1 MRKGEKKNGRID
13 RGVTLSDMFSDVA
26 AGERG
31 SQRGN
36 HGGTFA
42 DYFRGWAD
50 VR

>member
-13 RGVTLSDMFSDVA
+13 RGVTLSDMFFDIA
-26 AGERG
+26 AGERESHG
-31 SQRGN
+31 GN